1 MRERFALAALVVAV
15 CATVA
20 PLSAADRS
28 VVPRTPICTTSE
40 LKIGVV
46 RSYAGLSHAGAYI
59 SFTNRAST
67 PCHLTGWPTLIAL
80 TSAGKRTS
88 ARHVRSIMFGSQANI
103 KGVPVVTLRHNSVA
117 YAPFGGTDNP
127 YNAENRKCP
136 STIRRLR
143 ITPPGNSSSVL
154 RSAWIRYL
162 NSYLPACQTLEV
174 TMILPASDLTPCK
187 LGDALGGH
195 PC

>member
-1 MRERFALAALVVAV
+1 LGA
-15 CATVA
+15 
-20 PLSAADRS
+20 
-28 VVPRTPICTTSE
+28 RTGICTTSE

-59 SFTNRAST
+59 SFTNRASA
-67 PCHLTGWPTLIAL
+67 PCHLTGWPTLSAL
-80 TSAGKRTS
+80 TGVGKGTP
-88 ARHVRSIMFGSQANI
+88 AHHVRSIMFGSQANI
-103 KGVPVVTLRHNSVA
+103 KGVPVVTLRHGGVA

-127 YNAENRKCP
+127 YDNKGVKCP

-143 ITPPGNSSSVL
+143 ITPPGNARSVL

-162 NSYLPACQTLEV
+162 NSYLPACQTLAV

-187 LGDALGGH
+187 LGDALEGH